1 MKTYLLLLT
10 GLLFVFSDCKK
21 KTTNPTIVGCQTP
34 INTYAA
40 PSDEI
45 VAVYNYTISAG
56 ITPSI
61 KHPRGFYYKII
72 NAGTGDSITE
82 SCTTVKVLYKGT
94 LTNGQ
99 TFDQTTIPK
108 QFTLNKLIEG
118 WQSGIPLVRKGGKVK
133 LVIPPSLGYGANGTS
148 GIPANSILVFDIEL
162 VDYF

>member
-1 MKTYLLLLT
+1 MKIYLLLLT
-10 GLLFVFSDCKK
+10 GLVFVFSDCKK
-21 KTTNPTIVGCQTP
+21 KTSSSAPVGCQTP
-34 INTYAA
+34 FNTFLA
-40 PSDEI
+40 PANETN
-45 VAVYNYTISAG
+45 AVFNYTISAG

-99 TFDQTTIPK
+99 TFDQSTTAI

-118 WQSGIPLVRKGGKVK
+118 WQTGIPLIRKGGKIK

-148 GIPANSILVFDIEL
+148 GIPGNSILVFDIDL

>member
-10 GLLFVFSDCKK
+10 GLIFVFSDCKK
-21 KTTNPTIVGCQTP
+21 KTTSTAAGCQTTF
-34 INTYAA
+34 NTFLA
-40 PSDEI
+40 PANETS
-45 VAVYNYTISAG
+45 AVYNYTISAG

-99 TFDQTTIPK
+99 TFDQATTAV

-118 WQSGIPLVRKGGKVK
+118 WQTGIPLIRKGGKIK

-148 GIPANSILVFDIEL
+148 GIPANSILVFDIDL